1 MRTTGTPR
9 TSSGSGRISQPRTW
23 ASFHAG
29 IWERKEHPF
38 AESFSAINLNHDATD
53 YDRRGSQHGFMIVF
67 FDMNA
72 LYEGGTKAMRGS
84 KFKQTTQRYRCNQL
98 LETARLADDLEK
110 GTYEPQTGHKF
121 LISERGHARYIS
133 SNVMRDKSLYH
144 VLCDDVLTP
153 AAAKFLIFDN
163 SASQKGKGVDF
174 ERRRLVEHLRRYYAT
189 HGTNDGWI
197 ELFDFSG
204 YYANIRHSVCLADTG
219 TLLIKADVDPETVA
233 YTIRLLRKIFKT
245 YEVDV
250 SRFTEDEIRRFM
262 TEKVDPLINANVP
275 GAELTGRRY
284 LPKGVDIGAQ
294 PSQNVGIS
302 FPIPWDNY
310 AKIVQGEKLY
320 ARYTDDSYAISE
332 DRDDLEELRAGLSD
346 IAARQGLIVN
356 VKKTRITKISKPFRH
371 LQVSYRL
378 TETGRIERRINPKAI
393 TRERRKLKA
402 YKRLLEA
409 GRLEYPA
416 IENAFKSWLGGHYK
430 YMTHGQIYK
439 LAGLFY
445 ELFGRRPT
453 WRKGH
458 SQLFWMMTHRSRAS
472 SSTGTALSA
481 APSSRRPT
489 SRVSSPR

>member
-1 MRTTGTPR
+1 
-9 TSSGSGRISQPRTW
+9 
-23 ASFHAG
+23 
-29 IWERKEHPF
+29 
-38 AESFSAINLNHDATD
+38 
-53 YDRRGSQHGFMIVF
+53 MIVF

-84 KFKQTTQRYRCNQL
+84 RFKQTTQRYRSNQL
-98 LETARLADDLEK
+98 LETAKLADVLEK
-110 GTYEPQTGHKF
+110 GIYEPQAGHKF
-121 LISERGHARYIS
+121 LINERGHARYIS
-133 SNVMRDKSLYH
+133 SNVMRDKSLNH

-153 AAAKFLIFDN
+153 ATAKFLIFDN
-163 SASQKGKGVDF
+163 SASQKDKGVDF

-197 ELFDFSG
+197 EIFDFSG

-219 TLLIKADVDPETVA
+219 ALLIKAGIDPETAVC
-233 YTIRLLRKIFKT
+233 TIRLLRKIFKT
-245 YEVDV
+245 HEVDV

-262 TEKVDPLINANVP
+262 AEKIDPLINAGVP
-275 GAELTGRRY
+275 GGELARRRY
-284 LPKGVDIGAQ
+284 LAKGVDIGAQ
-294 PSQNVGIS
+294 PSQNIGIS

-310 AKIVQGEKLY
+310 AKIVQGEKFY
-320 ARYTDDSYAISE
+320 ARYTDDSYTIND
-332 DRDDLEELRAGLSD
+332 DRDDLEELRASLCD
-346 IAARQGLIVN
+346 VAAKLGLIIN

-378 TETGRIERRINPKAI
+378 TETGRIERRISPKAI

-402 YKRLLEA
+402 YKRLFEA

-430 YMTHGQIYK
+430 FMTHGQIYK
-439 LAGLFY
+439 LTGLFY

-458 SQLFWMMTHRSRAS
+458 SRLLWMMTHRSRTS
-472 SSTGTALSA
+472 NSTGTAISA
-481 APSSRRPT
+481 APNSRKRTSSL
-489 SRVSSPR
+489 SSQR